1 MKYGKA
7 CIYVGVGMKMD
18 VPGETNTRIYTS
30 LDEKVGLLI
39 ERMSECVRLTQ
50 EYMKDRTAEE
60 KARDMWSVGKML
72 RVFPP
77 CIQALRDNEDQLKT
91 AMLTLIPLRSARATL
106 LREACG
112 EICDF
117 YQNNH
122 NHTRDISPHVRNEML
137 NLIRFKQNLY
147 PEEWQFG
154 GFTSLDLKQGP
165 LIKWLRQD
173 TQEVVVV
180 SEFAWKTECV
190 VCFVKERD
198 VVVYPCS
205 HFCLCRDCKRSVFT
219 CPMCRSPIRE
229 DMAIG
234 DVRRKNRTFIQS
246 THMSRLLEELQALGS
261 GEN

>member
-1 MKYGKA
+1 
-7 CIYVGVGMKMD
+7 MD

-39 ERMSECVRLTQ
+39 ERMSECVRLAQ
-50 EYMKDRTAEE
+50 EFMKDSTADKRGDRVSLGE
-60 KARDMWSVGKML
+60 ML
-72 RVFPP
+72 RDFPP
-77 CIQALRDNEDQLKT
+77 YIQALRENEDQLKT
-91 AMLTLIPLRSARATL
+91 AVLTLMPLRSARATI

-112 EICDF
+112 VIGRF

-122 NHTRDISPHVRNEML
+122 NHKRDMCPLVRNEMR

-147 PEEWQFG
+147 PQEWVFG
-154 GFTSLDLKQGP
+154 GFTSLNLKQGP

-190 VCFVKERD
+190 VCFVRERD
-198 VVVYPCS
+198 VVLYPCT
-205 HFCLCRDCKRSVFT
+205 HFCLCRECKRSVFR
-219 CPMCRSPIRE
+219 CPMCRSAIRE
-229 DMAIG
+229 DCAIG
-234 DVRRKNRTFIQS
+234 DARRKKQKITQS
-246 THMSRLLEELQALGS
+246 TRMSRLLKELQALGS